1 MSQNDQHPS
10 SPKLADEP
18 HPSSPKLADEP
29 HPSSPKL
36 ADEPH
41 PSFLE
46 LDRLALDAPASPATR
61 AHVAACPVC
70 QQHLASLAPPRDLT
84 ELPAIR
90 RRVRAASTTT
100 TTTKNRLRW
109 AAPALAAAAAVAL
122 FVMARPPARVE
133 PEASVPPQQEGFTTV
148 KGGASVLLHIKR
160 GERVFVWDGAEPVM
174 PGDKLRLEVAADGFT
189 HVAVLA
195 EPAQGGARGAAPAV
209 LYSAPI
215 DPAQPVA
222 LPKAWEVDDTPGD
235 ESLIVVL
242 STSPLEG
249 DAALEAA
256 RGGATPRD
264 DDDRWTRRLV
274 LPKRPLQEEKP

>member
-10 SPKLADEP
+10 SPKRADG
-18 HPSSPKLADEP
+18 P

-46 LDRLALDAPASPATR
+46 LDRLALDAPASPDTR

-90 RRVRAASTTT
+90 RRARAASTTT

-109 AAPALAAAAAVAL
+109 AAPALAAAAALAL

-133 PEASVPPQQEGFTTV
+133 PEASVPQQQEGFTTV

-195 EPAQGGARGAAPAV
+195 EPVQGGARGAAPAV

-242 STSPLEG
+242 SSSPLEG
-249 DAALEAA
+249 GAALEAA